1 MGEEL
6 RVHADHQA
14 ARRAARPTP
23 IIKAVRK
30 SRAASARLVMFF
42 ILFPLGA
49 EAPIKFRYC
58 CEVLFLCLKQ
68 IACLLNTYRTG
79 VAFLLF

>member
-14 ARRAARPTP
+14 AKRAARPTP

-30 SRAASARLVMFF
+30 SRVVSARLVMFF
-42 ILFPLGA
+42 IRWPF
-49 EAPIKFRYC
+49 
-58 CEVLFLCLKQ
+58 
-68 IACLLNTYRTG
+68 
-79 VAFLLF
+79 